1 MGLGGEGKSC
11 KVLLLPIGD
20 IRHPKMAN
28 VFVTHLEEGIF
39 QLQMDAPETNN
50 QLNAELIQALMSALT
65 TLSTDSTLKVLIFKG
80 RKDIFCAGGT
90 LEMLKGL
97 SSGQTSVKD
106 LLQPLVG
113 QIFGFPVP
121 IIGALE
127 GHALGGGLMLALFCD
142 ILVAAENSRYGANFT
157 SLGFTPG
164 MGATS
169 LLPALVGHHFASEML
184 FSAKLYKGR
193 ELKGR
198 GLFNHVVPA
207 DDVMDVA
214 LDIALRIA
222 EKPHHVLKMLK
233 EALSQPRRQA
243 LQEALFREHL
253 MHDICFA
260 NPETIALIEAT
271 YSH

>member
-1 MGLGGEGKSC
+1 
-11 KVLLLPIGD
+11 
-20 IRHPKMAN
+20 MAN
-28 VFVTHLEEGIF
+28 ISTTHLEEGVF
-39 QLQMDAPETNN
+39 QLQMDAPETKN
-50 QLNAELIQALMSALT
+50 QLNAEMIEALSVALT
-65 TLSTDSTLKVLIFKG
+65 ALSNESTLKVLILRG

-90 LEMLKGL
+90 LDMLKDL
-97 SSGQTSVKD
+97 SSGQTSVKA

-142 ILVAAENSRYGANFT
+142 ILVAAEKSRYGANFT

-184 FSAKLYKGR
+184 FSAKLYRGR

-198 GLFNHVVPA
+198 GLFNHIVPA

-222 EKPHHVLKMLK
+222 EKPPHVLKMLK
-233 EALSQPRRQA
+233 ETLSRPRRQA
-243 LQEALFREHL
+243 LEDALYREHL
-253 MHDICFA
+253 MHEICFA
-260 NPETIALIEAT
+260 YPETKALIEAT
-271 YSH
+271 YSQ

>member
-1 MGLGGEGKSC
+1 
-11 KVLLLPIGD
+11 
-20 IRHPKMAN
+20 MAN
-28 VFVTHLEEGIF
+28 ISTTHLEEGVF

-50 QLNAELIQALMSALT
+50 QLNAEMIEALSVALT
-65 TLSTDSTLKVLIFKG
+65 TLSNESTLKVLILRG

-90 LEMLKGL
+90 LDMLNNL
-97 SSGQTSVKD
+97 SSGQTSVKA
-106 LLQPLVG
+106 LLQPLIG
-113 QIFGFPVP
+113 HIFGFPVP

-142 ILVAAENSRYGANFT
+142 ILVAAEKSRYGANFT

-184 FSAKLYKGR
+184 FSAKLYRGR

-198 GLFNHVVPA
+198 GLFNHIVPA
-207 DDVMDVA
+207 DDVMNVA

-222 EKPHHVLKMLK
+222 EKPPHVLNMLK
-233 EALSQPRRQA
+233 ETLSRPRRQA
-243 LQEALFREHL
+243 LEDALYREHL
-253 MHDICFA
+253 MHEICFA
-260 NPETIALIEAT
+260 DPETKALIEAT
-271 YSH
+271 YSQ